1 MRWMTRGWKSIKSD
15 KNIFAYIT
23 QGCYLNML
31 SALERTFKRINQHR
45 EFLKSVYDELGIPW
59 EKSGYEEASEQ
70 EALRNEEN
78 VVQ

>member
-31 SALERTFKRINQHR
+31 SALERTFKRIKQHR
-45 EFLKSVYDELGIPW
+45 DFLKSVYDELGIDW
-59 EKSGYEEASEQ
+59 SESGYEEAEKT
-70 EALRNEEN
+70 EKEYATRN
-78 VVQ
+78 